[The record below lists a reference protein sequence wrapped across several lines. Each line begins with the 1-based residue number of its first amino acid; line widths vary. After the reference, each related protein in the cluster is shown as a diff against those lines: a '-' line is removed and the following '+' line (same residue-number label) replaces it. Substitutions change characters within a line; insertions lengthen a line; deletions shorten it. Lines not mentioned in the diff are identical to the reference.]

1 MSKHFVPVFLVG
13 SSLRCLVVG
22 GGAIAQ
28 RKVEGLLD
36 AGAKIV
42 VVSPMLTPVLSS
54 LVKHGRIEWKPGK
67 YRSRSLKGANLVI
80 GATNDA
86 AANERVFLD
95 ACKAGIPVNIV
106 DDPAHCTFIVPSV
119 FRKGPIQIAVSTGGA
134 APMLAARL
142 RREIEEVISDEHVCM
157 VTELRKMR
165 PEIKRLCAPD
175 KERFWRSVG
184 SLCVSSYKGKP
195 AKLKCRLHAELKARS
210 KSNISASARK
220 GRAAK

>member
-1 MSKHFVPVFLVG
+1 MSEWHVPVYFVG
-13 SSLRCLVVG
+13 SFLRCLVVG
-22 GGAIAQ
+22 GGTVAQ
-28 RKVEGLLD
+28 RKADVLLA
-36 AGAKIV
+36 AGAAV
-42 VVSPMLTPVLSS
+42 TVVSPELTPRLSTWAKRGS
-54 LVKHGRIEWKPGK
+54 IEWKQGK
-67 YRSRSLKGANLVI
+67 YRSLHLKGANLVI

-86 AANERVFLD
+86 VANERVFLD

-106 DDPAHCTFIVPSV
+106 DDPAHCTFIVPS
-119 FRKGPIQIAVSTGGA
+119 FFKKGPIQVAVTTGGA
-134 APMLAARL
+134 APAIAAKL
-142 RREIEEVISDEHVCM
+142 RRKIEETISDEHVCM

-175 KERFWRSVG
+175 KERFWRSMG

-195 AKLKCRLHAELKARS
+195 AKLKCRLRAELKARS

>member
-119 FRKGPIQIAVSTGGA
+119 FTKGPFQIAVSTGGA
-134 APMLAARL
+134 APAFAVKL
-142 RREIEEVISDEHVCM
+142 RREIEETISDEHVCM
-157 VTELRKMR
+157 VSELKKMR
-165 PEIKRLCAPD
+165 PKIKRLNAVD
-175 KERFWRSVG
+175 KARFWRSVV

-195 AKLKCRLHAELKARS
+195 ARLKGRLRAELKSHSEVKRPVA
-210 KSNISASARK
+210 ARK
-220 GRAAK
+220 DGPSR